1 MPKSKSVYTSSALPF
16 QLVFIMWLTF
26 TVELFLHI
34 NLSFL
39 GIKPRSLWGLV
50 GIFTAPMVHG
60 NYLHLLSNTFP
71 LLFLGTLL
79 FFFYD
84 RIGRIVFFRGYFI
97 TNFLVWLFSP
107 RPSYHIG
114 ASGLI
119 YSLAAFL
126 IMFGFL
132 RQDFLSLLISI
143 GVVIAYGGIFYG
155 VLPTDP
161 YVSWESHLAGAL
173 VGVVTA
179 FNLADKKRIRYN

>member
-1 MPKSKSVYTSSALPF
+1 
-16 QLVFIMWLTF
+16 
-26 TVELFLHI
+26 
-34 NLSFL
+34 
-39 GIKPRSLWGLV
+39 
-50 GIFTAPMVHG
+50 
-60 NYLHLLSNTFP
+60 
-71 LLFLGTLL
+71 LGTLL

-84 RIGRIVFFRGYFI
+84 RIGRTVFFRGYFV
-97 TNFLVWLFSP
+97 TNLLVWIFSP

-126 IMFGFL
+126 IVFGLL

-143 GVVIAYGGIFYG
+143 GVIIAYGGIFYG
-155 VLPTDP
+155 VLPTDS

-179 FNLADKKRIRYN
+179 FNLAHKKKIRYD